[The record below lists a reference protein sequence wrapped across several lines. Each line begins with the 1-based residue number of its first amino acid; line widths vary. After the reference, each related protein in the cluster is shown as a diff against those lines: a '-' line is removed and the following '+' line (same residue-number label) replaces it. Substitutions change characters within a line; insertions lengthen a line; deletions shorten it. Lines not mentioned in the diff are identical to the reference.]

1 MKIRLLTIGAMV
13 IAALG
18 LAGCEKE
25 KSSSAVK
32 EETALQSADE
42 RDINSI
48 TVRPELANR
57 LKIGQP
63 AYVDLADKI
72 LVPSRVQVDEE
83 RTAQIGSYVTGRIID
98 MFVKL
103 GDYINAGDRLARITS
118 PELTQSQ
125 LAFLRALSRVVVT
138 QKSYDR
144 AKHLLAADV
153 IALAEVERRQSE
165 LEIAQA
171 ELSAATDQLRLYG
184 MDDAEI
190 KKLSSQGKILPW
202 LDIKATRAGSIIA
215 RNVIVGQVVQPSD
228 PLFQV
233 ADLSSVWVVGD
244 VPEQIA
250 RDVRLDQHV
259 EINVPAVGEAHLDGR
274 IIFVSDTVNRLTRTV
289 MTRVL
294 VDNPAN
300 PNSPPDRLDR
310 KLKPDMLAS
319 MHITDPQHKSLV
331 VPEAAVVRE
340 LSQDYVFVVT
350 GERRFQRVPVELG
363 PEVADFRP
371 ILNGLTVDQHIVMEG
386 AFHLDSERKLAELE

>member
-1 MKIRLLTIGAMV
+1 MKIGLSTIGAIV
-13 IAALG
+13 IVTLG
-18 LAGCEKE
+18 LAGCG
-25 KSSSAVK
+25 K
-32 EETALQSADE
+32 EESSDASKEDVAKQQSADE

-48 TVRPELANR
+48 TVRPELAGR
-57 LKIGQP
+57 LTIGQP
-63 AYVDLADKI
+63 VLVDLADKI

-83 RTAQIGSYVTGRIID
+83 RTAQIGSYVTGRIIN
-98 MFVKL
+98 MFVIL
-103 GDYINAGDRLARITS
+103 GDYVKAGDRLARITS

-125 LAFLRALSRVVVT
+125 LAFLRASSRVVVT

-153 IALAEVERRQSE
+153 IPLAEVERRQSE

-184 MDDAEI
+184 MDEGEI
-190 KKLSSQGKILPW
+190 KGLSRKGKIFPF
-202 LDIKATRAGSIIA
+202 LDVKATREGYIIA

-250 RDVRLDQHV
+250 RDVRLGQHV
-259 EINVPAVGEAHLDGR
+259 EINVPAIGDKDRDGV

-289 MTRVL
+289 MTRVM
-294 VDNPAN
+294 VDNP
-300 PNSPPDRLDR
+300 DR
-310 KLKPDMLAS
+310 KLKPDMLAN

-340 LSQDYVFVVT
+340 LNQDYVFVAT
-350 GERRFQRVPVELG
+350 GERHFQRVPVELG

-371 ILNGLTVDQHIVMEG
+371 VLSGLTVDQRIVMEG

>member
-1 MKIRLLTIGAMV
+1 MRTGLSTIGA
-13 IAALG
+13 IAIIALG
-18 LAGCEKE
+18 LAGCGKE
-25 KSSSAVK
+25 GTGGASQEEAVQ
-32 EETALQSADE
+32 QSADE

-48 TVRPELANR
+48 TVRPELAGR

-63 AYVDLADKI
+63 VMVDLADKI

-83 RTAQIGSYVTGRIID
+83 RTAQIGSYVTGRIIN
-98 MFVKL
+98 MFVIL
-103 GDYINAGDRLARITS
+103 GDYVKPGDRLARITS

-125 LAFLRALSRVVVT
+125 LAFLRASSRVVVT

-153 IALAEVERRQSE
+153 IPLAEVERRQSE

-184 MDDAEI
+184 MDEVEI
-190 KKLSSQGKILPW
+190 KELSRKGKIFPF
-202 LDIKATRAGSIIA
+202 LDVKATREGYIIA

-250 RDVRLDQHV
+250 RDVRLGQHV
-259 EINVPAVGEAHLDGR
+259 EINVPAIGDKDRDGV

-289 MTRVL
+289 MTRVM
-294 VDNPAN
+294 VDNP
-300 PNSPPDRLDR
+300 DR
-310 KLKPDMLAS
+310 KLKPDMLAN

-340 LSQDYVFVVT
+340 LNQDYVFVAT

-371 ILNGLTVDQHIVMEG
+371 VLSGLTVDQRIVMEG